1 MFCVLFCVDINLFVL
16 IFDVWSLFLIILY
29 GIFGNI
35 CIEYLFYSSDDVI
48 VFCFVFYGGY
58 INNNEYYF
66 VEDFNI

>member
-1 MFCVLFCVDINLFVL
+1 MFYVLFCVDINLFVL

-48 VFCFVFYGGY
+48 VFCFVFYEGY

>member
-1 MFCVLFCVDINLFVL
+1 MFYVLFCVDINLFVL

>member
-1 MFCVLFCVDINLFVL
+1 MFRVLFCVDINLFLL
-16 IFDVWSLFLIILY
+16 IFDVWSFFLIILY

>member
-1 MFCVLFCVDINLFVL
+1 MFYVLFCVDINLFVL
-16 IFDVWSLFLIILY
+16 IFDVWSFFLIILY

-66 VEDFNI
+66 VEDFII

>member
-1 MFCVLFCVDINLFVL
+1 MFRVLFCVDINLFVL

>member
-1 MFCVLFCVDINLFVL
+1 MFRVLFCVDINLFVL

-66 VEDFNI
+66 VEDLNI

>member
-1 MFCVLFCVDINLFVL
+1 MFYVLFCVDINLFVL
-16 IFDVWSLFLIILY
+16 IFDVWSFFLIILY

-58 INNNEYYF
+58 INDNEYYF
-66 VEDFNI
+66 VEDFII

>member
-1 MFCVLFCVDINLFVL
+1 MFYVLFCVDINLFVL
-16 IFDVWSLFLIILY
+16 IFDVWSFFLIFLY

-66 VEDFNI
+66 VEDFII

>member
-1 MFCVLFCVDINLFVL
+1 MYRVLFCVDINLFIL
-16 IFDVWSLFLIILY
+16 IFDVWSFFLIILY

-66 VEDFNI
+66 VEDFII

>member
-1 MFCVLFCVDINLFVL
+1 MFYVLFCVDINLFVL
-16 IFDVWSLFLIILY
+16 IFDVWSFFLIILY

-35 CIEYLFYSSDDVI
+35 CIEYLFYSSD

-66 VEDFNI
+66 VEDFII

>member
-1 MFCVLFCVDINLFVL
+1 MFYVLFCVDINLFVL
-16 IFDVWSLFLIILY
+16 IFDVWSFFLIILY

>member
-1 MFCVLFCVDINLFVL
+1 MFRVLFCVDINLFVL
-16 IFDVWSLFLIILY
+16 IFDVWSFFLIILY

-66 VEDFNI
+66 VEDFII